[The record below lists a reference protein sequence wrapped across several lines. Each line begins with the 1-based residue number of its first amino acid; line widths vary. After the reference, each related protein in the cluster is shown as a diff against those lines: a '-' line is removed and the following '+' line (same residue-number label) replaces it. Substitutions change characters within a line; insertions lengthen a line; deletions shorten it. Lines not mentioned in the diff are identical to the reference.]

1 MKINYASNSLKHFEV
16 LAFLFLIVDQHL
28 ENSNYEQQ
36 AFEPE
41 ISYTAVIQ
49 ISSPLG
55 FHTTLISICSGF
67 VGLFVWL
74 VWSYFVLVLF
84 SFFGFVWLLCLGF
97 VLFCF
102 VFLWVFFCFVVV
114 LFCFLGIQKGQKYN
128 YLKIC

>member
-1 MKINYASNSLKHFEV
+1 MLVIHLKIFQV
-16 LAFLFLIVDQHL
+16 LAFLFLIVDRHL

-36 AFEPE
+36 AFKPE
-41 ISYTAVIQ
+41 ISYTAVIK

-97 VLFCF
+97 FCF
-102 VFLWVFFCFVVV
+102 VLCFCVFFLFCCCSV
-114 LFCFLGIQKGQKYN
+114 LFFRHSERTKV
-128 YLKIC
+128 